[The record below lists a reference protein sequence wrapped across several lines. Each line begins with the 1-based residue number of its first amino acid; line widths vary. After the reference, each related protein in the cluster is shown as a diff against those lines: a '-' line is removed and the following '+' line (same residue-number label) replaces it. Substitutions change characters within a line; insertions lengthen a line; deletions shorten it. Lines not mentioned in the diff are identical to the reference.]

1 LLGALPGAGLH
12 ALARHYTCCQCWFL
26 DQDYKLPNVP
36 KKISKDYCSLQNNN
50 MNHGNVL
57 LDCCVLVLVQLKG
70 KEMFQKQKKIQAGR
84 RNIKIEIKFQMMA
97 LLAY

>member
-1 LLGALPGAGLH
+1 MHWQDTTLVASAGFWI
-12 ALARHYTCCQCWFL
+12 RITNCQTY
-26 DQDYKLPNVP
+26 QK
-36 KKISKDYCSLQNNN
+36 SKDYCSLQNNN